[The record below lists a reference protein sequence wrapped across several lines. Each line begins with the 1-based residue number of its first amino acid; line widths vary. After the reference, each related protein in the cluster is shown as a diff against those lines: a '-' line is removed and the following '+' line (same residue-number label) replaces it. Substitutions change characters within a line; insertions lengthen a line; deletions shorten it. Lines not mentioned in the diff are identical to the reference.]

1 MSFIN
6 SFTSN
11 ANIKKILE
19 KSLFFIPKIAFEE
32 TFLSV

>member
-11 ANIKKILE
+11 ANIKKFLE
-19 KSLFFIPKIAFEE
+19 KSLFFIPKIAFEV